1 MPRPRIL
8 VVEDDAKLREIL
20 KGALESGYDI
30 LLAKD
35 GQEALTLA
43 RTFRPDVIL
52 LDLQL
57 PRLGGLDVLKVL
69 KMSAETIPIPVV
81 VLSALEGSCSLL
93 DAGALGAQEY
103 LLKPTPLTEVRDAI
117 QRQLFRSKVRLVA
130 DEPG

>member
-1 MPRPRIL
+1 MPKQRIL
-8 VVEDDAKLREIL
+8 VVEDEAKLRGIL
-20 KGALESGYDI
+20 KGYLEPEYDVLI
-30 LLAKD
+30 ATD

-43 RTFRPDVIL
+43 RTFRPDIIL

-57 PRLGGLDVLKVL
+57 PRLGGLDVLRVL
-69 KMSAETIPIPVV
+69 KMSTETIPIPVV
-81 VLSALEGSCSLL
+81 VLSALEGSRSLL

>member
-81 VLSALEGSCSLL
+81 VLSALEGSRSLL

-117 QRQLFRSKVRLVA
+117 GRQLFRSKVRLVA